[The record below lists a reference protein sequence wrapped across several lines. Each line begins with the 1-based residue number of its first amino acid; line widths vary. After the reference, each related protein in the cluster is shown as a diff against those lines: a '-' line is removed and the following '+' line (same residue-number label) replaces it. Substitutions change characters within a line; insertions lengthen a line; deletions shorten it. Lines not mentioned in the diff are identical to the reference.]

1 LNPKNSTPLPE
12 KVTTKKHPP
21 GDRSPDLVIIGG
33 GITGLSAAYMA
44 AGAGK
49 KVTVIEAGRHFGGLL
64 STFEI
69 GGNRLEYYYHH
80 FFTHDREL
88 HWLINELGLKEKLFY
103 RKTSMGVYNRG
114 KIYRFDTP
122 LDLLRFR
129 PISFFDKIRFGLT
142 SIYLGKIARWKNNEN
157 TASLAWFS
165 KWAGKSTTASLW
177 APLLKIK
184 FGPFAPAVPLSWMIG
199 RMRQRMNSRK
209 GGDER
214 LGYLEGSLQLLL
226 DTLLEKLKQLN
237 VELVPNAPVEKITF
251 ENNRVTAVSTPLSR
265 YTGKNFLFTIPG
277 THLAPLLEKEQPQLA
292 QRLSS
297 IQYFGAVCVILE
309 LSQPLSDIYWLNIA
323 DEGFPF
329 GGIIEHTNFIA
340 EREYNGSHI
349 AYLSRYF
356 AGEEAIAAMTEEEIR
371 EMMIKQLPKIYPGFD
386 KKQIKNS
393 FVFRTN
399 TAATVCDLNFSEKVP
414 GCKTETDNLYI
425 ANMSHVYPDER
436 STNNSI
442 KIAAEA
448 LRCMGISTGVPE
460 KTNSLSGKIGF

>member
-1 LNPKNSTPLPE
+1 MNQ
-12 KVTTKKHPP
+12 KKEI
-21 GDRSPDLVIIGG
+21 SPDLVVIGG

-44 AGAGK
+44 AAAGK
-49 KVTVIEAGRHFGGLL
+49 KVTVIEAGKNFGGLL

-88 HWLINELGLKEKLFY
+88 HWLIYELGLKEKLFY
-103 RKTSMGVYNRG
+103 RKTSMGVYHRK
-114 KIYRFDTP
+114 KIYRFNT
-122 LDLLRFR
+122 LSDLLRFK
-129 PISFFDKIRFGLT
+129 PISFTGKIRFGLT
-142 SIYLGKIARWKNNEN
+142 SIYLGKFADWKKNEN
-157 TASLAWFS
+157 IPCIDWFR
-165 KWAGKSTTASLW
+165 KWAGKSATAALW
-177 APLLKIK
+177 SPLLKIK
-184 FGPFAPAVPLSWMIG
+184 FGPHASKVPLSWMIG
-199 RMRQRMNSRK
+199 RLRQRMNSRK
-209 GGDER
+209 SGDER

-226 DTLLEKLKQLN
+226 DTLLEKLKQMN
-237 VELVPNAPVEKITF
+237 VELVTNAPVEKISF
-251 ENNRVTAVSTPLSR
+251 NNNLVSSVKTPLSH

-277 THLAPLLEKEQPQLA
+277 THLSRLLRQEQPKLA
-292 QRLSS
+292 RSLGK

-309 LSQPLSDIYWLNIA
+309 LSQPLSEIYWLNIA
-323 DEGFPF
+323 DKDLPF

-340 EREYNGSHI
+340 ESNYNGSHI

-356 AGEEAIAAMTEEEIR
+356 AAEEEIASMTEADIQ
-371 EMMIKQLPKIYPGFD
+371 EMMIDYLPVIFPDFD

-399 TAATVCDLNFSEKVP
+399 TAAPVCDLNFSGKVP
-414 GCKTETDNLYI
+414 NCKSETDNLYI
-425 ANMSHVYPDER
+425 ANMSHVFPDER

-448 LRCMGISTGVPE
+448 VRCMGIPLTIPK

>member
-1 LNPKNSTPLPE
+1 MSET
-12 KVTTKKHPP
+12 VTTKKHIP

-44 AGAGK
+44 AVAGK
-49 KVTVIEAGRHFGGLL
+49 KVTVIEAGENFGGLL

-88 HWLINELGLKEKLFY
+88 HWLINELGLKEKLIY

-114 KIYRFDTP
+114 KIYHFDTP

-129 PISFFDKIRFGLT
+129 PINFIDKIRFGLT
-142 SIYLGKIARWKNNEN
+142 SIYLGKIARWKKNEDIACIN
-157 TASLAWFS
+157 WFS
-165 KWAGKSTTASLW
+165 KWAGKSTTSALW
-177 APLLKIK
+177 SPLLKIK
-184 FGPFAPAVPLSWMIG
+184 FGPYASQVPLSWMIG
-199 RMRQRMNSRK
+199 RLRQRMNSRK
-209 GGDER
+209 SGDER

-226 DTLLEKLKQLN
+226 DTLLQKLTALG

-251 ENNRVTAVSTPLSR
+251 ENNRVTAVRTPLSQ
-265 YTGKNFLFTIPG
+265 YTGNNFLFTIPG
-277 THLAPLLEKEQPQLA
+277 TYLSRLLENEQPQLA
-292 QRLSS
+292 QRLSN
-297 IQYFGAVCVILE
+297 IRYFGAVCVILE

-323 DEGFPF
+323 DKDFPF

-356 AGEEAIAAMTEEEIR
+356 AGEEAIASMTEAEIK
-371 EMMIKQLPKIYPGFD
+371 ELMIKYLPKIYPGFD
-386 KKQIKNS
+386 KRQIKNS

-448 LRCMGISTGVPE
+448 MRCMGIPTTIPE
-460 KTNSLSGKIGF
+460 KSNSLSGKIGF